1 VTEPA
6 ASSGPAPLD
15 PAPARRGRRATD
27 AAAPA
32 LVVERT
38 GPLMLV
44 QDAGRPG
51 HGGIGVSPSGAL
63 DPRALADANLL
74 VGNAPG
80 AAGLEIVLGGA
91 VLRATAAVWVAVTGA
106 VGPLTRTVGR
116 TVRPAPYARAMLLDA
131 GDVLEVGTAER
142 GIRWYLAVRGG
153 VDVPPVLGS
162 RATDLLSRV
171 GPAPVAV
178 GDALPVGSAVAGP
191 VPPVDS
197 LAVSAPADGE
207 VVLRV
212 APGPR
217 LDWFVDG
224 SWDALLDGT
233 WEVTAEADRVGVRLD
248 GRPLERLVAGELPS
262 EGVVTGAL
270 QVPPSG
276 RPILFLADHPMTGG
290 YPVIGVVARDDV
302 RLAAQLR
309 PGQRIRLV

>member
-1 VTEPA
+1 V
-6 ASSGPAPLD
+6 SGSG
-15 PAPARRGRRATD
+15 PARRGRRAS
-27 AAAPA
+27 AAEPAA

-63 DPRALADANLL
+63 DPRALDAANRL
-74 VGNAPG
+74 VGNDPG

-116 TVRPAPYARAMLLDA
+116 TTRPAPYAAAVLLDA
-131 GDVLEVGTAER
+131 GDSLEIGAALR

-153 VDVPPVLGS
+153 IDVVPVLGS

-171 GPAPVAV
+171 GPAPIMA
-178 GDALPVGSAVAGP
+178 GDALPVGPAPARP
-191 VPPVDS
+191 VPPIDS

-207 VVLRV
+207 VILRV

-217 LDWFVDG
+217 LDWFADG
-224 SWDALLDGT
+224 AWAALLDRP

-248 GRPLERLVAGELPS
+248 GEPLERRIPGELPS

-309 PGQRIRLV
+309 PGQRIRFV

>member
-1 VTEPA
+1 MT
-6 ASSGPAPLD
+6 GPEA
-15 PAPARRGRRATD
+15 ARRGRRA
-27 AAAPA
+27 AAASAPA

-74 VGNAPG
+74 VGNDAG
-80 AAGLEIVLGGA
+80 TAGLEIVLGGA

-106 VGPLTRTVGR
+106 VGPLVRTVGR
-116 TVRPAPYARAMLLDA
+116 RARPAPYAAAMLLDA
-131 GDVLEVGTAER
+131 GDALEIGPAVA

-153 VDVPPVLGS
+153 IDAAPVLGS

-171 GPAPVAV
+171 GPAAVAA
-178 GDALPVGSAVAGP
+178 GDVLPVGPPPARP

-197 LAVSAPADGE
+197 LAVTAPADGE

-212 APGPR
+212 SAGPR

-224 SWDALLDGT
+224 AWAALLDRP
-233 WEVTAEADRVGVRLD
+233 WEVTAEADRVGVRLA
-248 GRPLERLVAGELPS
+248 GEPLVRRIPGELPS

-276 RPILFLADHPMTGG
+276 QPILFLADHPMTGG

-309 PGQRIRLV
+309 PGQRVRLV

>member
-1 VTEPA
+1 MSDQA
-6 ASSGPAPLD
+6 AP
-15 PAPARRGRRATD
+15 RRGRRATVG
-27 AAAPA
+27 AAAG

-74 VGNAPG
+74 VGNDAG
-80 AAGLEIVLGGA
+80 TAGLEILLGGA

-106 VGPLTRTVGR
+106 VGPLVRTAGR
-116 TVRPAPYARAMLLDA
+116 ASRPAPYAAAVLLDA
-131 GDVLEVGTAER
+131 GDSLEIGAAVA

-153 VDVPPVLGS
+153 VDVAPVLGS

-178 GDALPVGSAVAGP
+178 GDALLAGPAPARP

-207 VVLRV
+207 VVLR
-212 APGPR
+212 ASPGPR
-217 LDWFVDG
+217 LDWFADG
-224 SWDALLDGT
+224 SWAALLDRA

-248 GRPLERLVAGELPS
+248 GEPLERRIPGELPS

-309 PGQRIRLV
+309 PGQRIRFA

>member
-1 VTEPA
+1 VSGVPA
-6 ASSGPAPLD
+6 
-15 PAPARRGRRATD
+15 ARRGRRAS
-27 AAAPA
+27 APVAPA

-63 DPRALADANLL
+63 DPRALAHANLL

-106 VGPLTRTVGR
+106 VGPLVRTAGR
-116 TVRPAPYARAMLLDA
+116 TARPAPYAAAVLLDA
-131 GDVLEVGTAER
+131 GDTLEIGAAER

-153 VDVPPVLGS
+153 IDVAPVLGS

-171 GPAPVAV
+171 GPAPVAA
-178 GDALPVGSAVAGP
+178 GDVLPVGSASVGP

-207 VVLRV
+207 VILR
-212 APGPR
+212 ASPGPR
-217 LDWFVDG
+217 RDWFADG
-224 SWDALLDGT
+224 SWAALLDGR

-248 GRPLERLVAGELPS
+248 GTPLERRIPGELPS

-309 PGQRIRLV
+309 PGQRIRFV

>member
-1 VTEPA
+1 VIGEA
-6 ASSGPAPLD
+6 AG
-15 PAPARRGRRATD
+15 RRGRRASAP
-27 AAAPA
+27 AAAA

-80 AAGLEIVLGGA
+80 TAGLEIVLGGA
-91 VLRATAAVWVAVTGA
+91 TLRATAAVWVAVTGA
-106 VGPLTRTVGR
+106 VGPLTRTAGR
-116 TVRPAPYARAMLLDA
+116 AIRPAPWSAALLLDA
-131 GDVLEVGTAER
+131 GDTLEIGAAEA

-153 VDVPPVLGS
+153 VDVAPVLGS
-162 RATDLLSRV
+162 RAADMLSGV
-171 GPAPVAV
+171 GPRPVAV
-178 GDALPVGSAVAGP
+178 GDVLPVGSAATLP
-191 VPPVDS
+191 VPPVDA
-197 LAVSAPADGE
+197 LPVSAPADGE

-212 APGPR
+212 SAGPR
-217 LDWFVDG
+217 LDWFADG
-224 SWDALLDGT
+224 SWAALLDRS

-248 GRPLERLVAGELPS
+248 GEPLERRIPGELPS

-309 PGQRIRLV
+309 PGQRIRFV